1 MAFLS
6 SEQNI
11 KIALVIDFY
20 EDLEDYETTKKRKML
35 IVLDD
40 MVGNMET
47 IKRLSPIVTKVS
59 LRGGTFIISLVF
71 ISQSYF
77 EVLKTIKLNVTLY
90 FIMKISKLYED
101 YTKEPNSL
109 LVNDINSSSINPL
122 TFTKNL
128 L

>member
-1 MAFLS
+1 
-6 SEQNI
+6 
-11 KIALVIDFY
+11 
-20 EDLEDYETTKKRKML
+20 ML

-47 IKRLSPIVTKVS
+47 IKRLSPIVTEVS

-77 EVLKTIKLNVTLY
+77 EVFKTIKLNATLY
-90 FIMKISKLYED
+90 FIMKISKLYKD
-101 YTKEPNSL
+101 YTKEPNSF
-109 LVNDINSSSINPL
+109 LVNDTNSSSINPL

>member
-1 MAFLS
+1 
-6 SEQNI
+6 
-11 KIALVIDFY
+11 
-20 EDLEDYETTKKRKML
+20 ML

-77 EVLKTIKLNVTLY
+77 EVLKTIKLNVTL
-90 FIMKISKLYED
+90 
-101 YTKEPNSL
+101 
-109 LVNDINSSSINPL
+109 
-122 TFTKNL
+122 
-128 L
+128 